1 MNQEKPKV
9 IKKNL
14 ASEVLSL
21 DSQLSLKETSSKQGG
36 VFEKSILKKQD
47 LTKHEKQQDILDDAV
62 REAEGIKERARTL
75 LSQVEKKISDAKKKG
90 FDQGR
95 EEGLSSVT
103 EILMAIKK
111 ENQKLLEGLT
121 REALELV
128 YEISKKIVGEAFEAS
143 EEALAEMIRQGLQ
156 VSMGE
161 RITVFLNPKDY
172 KKLKGQEAKLLTSL
186 HGTQV
191 LQLKPLETVKE
202 KGCLIESEL
211 GSVEADLESQLKTI
225 KKVLGL

>member
-1 MNQEKPKV
+1 M

-14 ASEVLSL
+14 AGEILSL
-21 DSQLSLKETSSKQGG
+21 DSQLSLKETSSKNTSL
-36 VFEKSILKKQD
+36 FEKHVLKKKD
-47 LTKHEKQQDILDDAV
+47 LAKHEKQQDILEDAV
-62 REAEGIKERARTL
+62 NEAESIKEKARKL
-75 LSQVEKKISDAKKKG
+75 LGQVEKKISDAQKKG

-95 EEGLSSVT
+95 QEGLASVT
-103 EILMAIKK
+103 ETLIKIKK
-111 ENQKLLEGLT
+111 ENQKLLDGLT

-128 YEISKKIVGEAFEAS
+128 YEIVKKMVGEAFEAS
-143 EEALAEMIRQGLQ
+143 DEALAEMIRQGLQ
-156 VSMGE
+156 ASMGE

-211 GSVEADLESQLKTI
+211 GSVEADLENQLKTI
-225 KKVLGL
+225 KKTLGLQDG

>member
-1 MNQEKPKV
+1 M

-14 ASEVLSL
+14 AGEILSL
-21 DSQLSLKETSSKQGG
+21 DSQLSLKEPSSKKAF
-36 VFEKSILKKQD
+36 VFEKHVLKKKD
-47 LTKHEKQQDILDDAV
+47 LVEHEKQQDILEDAV
-62 REAEGIKERARTL
+62 KEAESIKEKARKL
-75 LSQVEKKISDAKKKG
+75 LSQVEKKVSEAQKKG

-95 EEGLSSVT
+95 QEGLASVT
-103 EILMAIKK
+103 ETLIKIKK
-111 ENQKLLEGLT
+111 ENQKLLDGLT
-121 REALELV
+121 KEALELV
-128 YEISKKIVGEAFEAS
+128 YEIVKKMVGEAFEAS
-143 EEALAEMIRQGLQ
+143 DEALAEMIRQGLQ
-156 VSMGE
+156 ASMGE

-211 GSVEADLESQLKTI
+211 GSVEADLENQLKTI
-225 KKVLGL
+225 KKTLGLQDG